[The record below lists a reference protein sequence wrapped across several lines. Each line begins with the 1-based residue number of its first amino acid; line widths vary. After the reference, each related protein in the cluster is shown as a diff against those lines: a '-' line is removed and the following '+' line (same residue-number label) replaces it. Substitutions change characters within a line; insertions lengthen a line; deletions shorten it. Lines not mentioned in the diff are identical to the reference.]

1 VTSSVSGAEVR
12 EIVQAVLAELERG
25 GAADPVQAPTTG
37 ARDESPADR
46 PRTASATSPPV
57 TPAPA
62 RSISRGGGDR
72 SVEVADPTVEEERRR
87 IGVDNPANA
96 AGLANLAGSTYARL
110 AVGRA
115 GPRPR
120 TRTMLLFGADHAVT
134 QDAIFGDVP
143 TELLDQFGLF
153 TVQTQVTDQ
162 DEYLLRP
169 DLGRRLSDEG
179 RKVVEERCTR
189 NPQVQIVVGDGLS
202 AAAVTNNL
210 PQIYPVLEQGL
221 TSAGFTLG
229 TPFFVRYCR
238 VGVINDVNDI
248 VGADVV
254 VLLIGE
260 RPGLGVA
267 DALSVYSGWRPGPG
281 KSDAHRDVICMITA
295 NGGTNPL
302 EAGAFA
308 VEHVKNVMA
317 AQASG
322 VELRLKQRG
331 DD

>member
-1 VTSSVSGAEVR
+1 MSRPVSGTEVR

-25 GAADPVQAPTTG
+25 APVDPVPP
-37 ARDESPADR
+37 PA
-46 PRTASATSPPV
+46 
-57 TPAPA
+57 
-62 RSISRGGGDR
+62 GDR
-72 SVEVADPTVEEERRR
+72 SVEVADPTTAEERRR
-87 IGVDNPANA
+87 IGVANPANA
-96 AGLANLAGSTYARL
+96 AGLANLAASTYARL

-153 TVQTQVTDQ
+153 SVQTRVTDQ

-179 RKVVEERCTR
+179 RKAVAERCAK

-202 AAAVTNNL
+202 AAAVTHNL
-210 PQIYPVLEQGL
+210 PHIYPVLEQGL
-221 TSAGFTLG
+221 TSAGLTLG

-238 VGVINDVNDI
+238 VGVINDVNEI

-331 DD
+331 ED